1 MKVIFLD
8 VDGVLNNDGYFERT
22 KNEKQNR
29 IELDDENIKY
39 LKEIIGLTG
48 AKVVVTSTWKELRI
62 YSKLI
67 SYLKT
72 FGIEVYD
79 KTVHMSYNR
88 GDEIREYLSTHEID
102 NFIILDDEI
111 FRDFN
116 ELISHLVKTD
126 FYNGGLTEQHK
137 TLALQLLNVYLFVFR
152 HCPKRRCHFFIS
164 ITNNSN
170 KNKAIFTRINTHILY
185 GLFFMDIEPPF
196 LFNQVPLIYFESRYA
211 RCTSCSILTL

>member
-29 IELDDENIKY
+29 IELDDENIKC
-39 LKEIIGLTG
+39 LKEIIDLTG

-62 YSKLI
+62 YNELI
-67 SYLKT
+67 SYLKN

-79 KTVHMSYNR
+79 KTVHMS
-88 GDEIREYLSTHEID
+88 HEID

-111 FRDFN
+111 FKDFN

-126 FYNGGLTEQHK
+126 FYNGGLTEKHK
-137 TLALQLLNVYLFVFR
+137 TLALKLM
-152 HCPKRRCHFFIS
+152 
-164 ITNNSN
+164 NN
-170 KNKAIFTRINTHILY
+170 
-185 GLFFMDIEPPF
+185 
-196 LFNQVPLIYFESRYA
+196 
-211 RCTSCSILTL
+211 

>member
-1 MKVIFLD
+1 M
-8 VDGVLNNDGYFERT
+8 
-22 KNEKQNR
+22 
-29 IELDDENIKY
+29 
-39 LKEIIGLTG
+39 TG

-67 SYLKT
+67 SYLKN

-88 GDEIREYLSTHEID
+88 GDEIREYLSTHEIE

-137 TLALQLLNVYLFVFR
+137 TLALKLM
-152 HCPKRRCHFFIS
+152 
-164 ITNNSN
+164 NN
-170 KNKAIFTRINTHILY
+170 
-185 GLFFMDIEPPF
+185 
-196 LFNQVPLIYFESRYA
+196 
-211 RCTSCSILTL
+211 

>member
-8 VDGVLNNDGYFERT
+8 IDGVLNNDGYFERT

-39 LKEIIGLTG
+39 LKEIIDLTG

-62 YSKLI
+62 YNELI
-67 SYLKT
+67 SYLKN

-111 FRDFN
+111 FKDFN

-137 TLALQLLNVYLFVFR
+137 TLALKLM
-152 HCPKRRCHFFIS
+152 
-164 ITNNSN
+164 NN
-170 KNKAIFTRINTHILY
+170 
-185 GLFFMDIEPPF
+185 
-196 LFNQVPLIYFESRYA
+196 
-211 RCTSCSILTL
+211 

>member
-102 NFIILDDEI
+102 NFIILDD
-111 FRDFN
+111 
-116 ELISHLVKTD
+116 
-126 FYNGGLTEQHK
+126 
-137 TLALQLLNVYLFVFR
+137 
-152 HCPKRRCHFFIS
+152 
-164 ITNNSN
+164 
-170 KNKAIFTRINTHILY
+170 
-185 GLFFMDIEPPF
+185 
-196 LFNQVPLIYFESRYA
+196 
-211 RCTSCSILTL
+211 

>member
-1 MKVIFLD
+1 MKAIFLD
-8 VDGVLNNDGYFERT
+8 VDGVLNNDKYFERT

-29 IELDDENIKY
+29 IELDDENIKC
-39 LKEIIGLTG
+39 LKEIIDLTG

-88 GDEIREYLSTHEID
+88 GDEIREYLSTHEIE

-116 ELISHLVKTD
+116 ELISHLLKTY

-137 TLALQLLNVYLFVFR
+137 TLALKLM
-152 HCPKRRCHFFIS
+152 
-164 ITNNSN
+164 NN
-170 KNKAIFTRINTHILY
+170 
-185 GLFFMDIEPPF
+185 
-196 LFNQVPLIYFESRYA
+196 
-211 RCTSCSILTL
+211 